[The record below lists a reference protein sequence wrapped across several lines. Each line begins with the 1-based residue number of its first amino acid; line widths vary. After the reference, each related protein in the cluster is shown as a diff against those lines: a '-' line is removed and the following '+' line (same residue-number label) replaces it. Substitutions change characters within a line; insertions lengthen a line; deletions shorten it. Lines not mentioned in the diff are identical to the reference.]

1 MCAKTSLNE
10 KRLLTFS
17 AFAAAGF
24 ALAGLVLGLLASSIV
39 ITFDGVYSLVS
50 LLLTL
55 LSLAAARYIESPAK
69 THFPF
74 GKAMLEPAVI
84 AIKGAVILIVVS
96 YSIYSAVLALLNGGR
111 PVDTSLATL
120 FGFVSTLAC
129 GYVWW
134 AIRQKSKRY
143 SSGLIEAEAKQWKM
157 DTLLS
162 FVVMVGFVS
171 AWLISKSPWAHLSV
185 YADPAM
191 MLAMAGYF
199 VKVPFDMLKEAFR
212 ELLMM
217 SPNKEIYQT
226 VDQGVADVNT
236 QTKQDIKLAGVTKI
250 GRELRVNVDI
260 HSTSNSL
267 AVADVEKT
275 RTAITRKLSKIK
287 LDLQLTMNVAS

>member
-17 AFAAAGF
+17 ALAAAGF
-24 ALAGLVLGLLASSIV
+24 ALGGLVLGLIASSIV
-39 ITFDGVYSLVS
+39 IMFDGVYSLVS

-55 LSLAAARYIESPAK
+55 LSLAAARYIQSPAK
-69 THFPF
+69 NHFPF
-74 GKAMLEPAVI
+74 GKAMLEPVVI
-84 AIKGAVILIVVS
+84 AIKGAVILVVVGS
-96 YSIYSAVLALLNGGR
+96 SIYSAVIALLNGGR
-111 PVDTSLATL
+111 PVDTSIATL

-134 AIRQKSKRY
+134 SIHQKSKHY

-162 FVVMVGFVS
+162 FVVMTGFIA

-185 YADPAM
+185 YADPTM
-191 MLAMAGYF
+191 MLLMAGYF
-199 VKVPFDMLKEAFR
+199 VKVPFDMLREAFR

-217 SPNKEIYQT
+217 SPNKEICRT
-226 VDQGVADVNT
+226 VGKGVADVNKE
-236 QTKQDIKLAGVTKI
+236 TKQHIKLAGVTKV

-260 HSTSNSL
+260 HSTSNNL
-267 AVADVEKT
+267 AVAELEKT
-275 RTAITRKLSKIK
+275 RTAIKRKLSKIK
-287 LDLQLTMNVAS
+287 LDLQLTMNIAS